1 MKKTLITILISVLS
15 GLGGAYIFTAY
26 LSEESIAIRNDKI
39 SEENHAYSAKQ
50 PFLKEIPDVNFREAS
65 NSSTP
70 SVVHIKTVFSQEYE
84 TINLLDWFFNG
95 GATRR
100 TQEVISSGS
109 GVIYSKDGYIITNN
123 HVIDNSQKILVN
135 IGKRNFEAEIIGTDP
150 GTDIAVIKIQEKN
163 LPAIKIGSSRDLQV
177 GDWVLAVGNP
187 FNLTSTVTAG
197 IVSAKGRDLNK
208 LSNRFPIDFFIQ
220 TDAAINPGNSG
231 GALVNL
237 SGELVGINT
246 AILSPSGAFSGYGFA
261 VPVDIAK
268 KVADDLIQYGRV
280 QNATLGI
287 EIQPVTEKVA
297 DKLKLENLDGVV
309 VNHVEKDFPADK
321 MGIEAGD
328 IIIKIDENRVDTES
342 EFDEQLSYYRPG
354 DKIKVVYKR
363 KSELFEKDLTLTNV
377 EGNTDLIRR
386 VVFESNFLG
395 AELEEIPNYLAK
407 QLRIGGGIRINNI
420 DTGLFRDLGLKEGFI
435 ITAINGKI
443 IKQAKD
449 VEKIL
454 KNAKGRVRIEGIN
467 TNNIKGFYSFYF

>member
-1 MKKTLITILISVLS
+1 MKKTLITVLISSLS
-15 GLGGAYIFTAY
+15 GLGGAFIYSEYF
-26 LSEESIAIRNDKI
+26 SEEQSLHNSGQII
-39 SEENHAYSAKQ
+39 EEKPVYKTEQSFTRA
-50 PFLKEIPDVNFREAS
+50 IPDINFREAS
-65 NSSTP
+65 NCSTP
-70 SVVHIKTVFSQEYE
+70 SVVYIKTIFSHEYE

-95 GATRR
+95 GTTRR

-109 GVIYSKDGYIITNN
+109 GVIYTKDGYIITNN
-123 HVIDNSQKILVN
+123 HVIDNSQKIMVN
-135 IGKRNFEAEIIGTDP
+135 IGKRNYEAEVIGTDP
-150 GTDIAVIKIQEKN
+150 GTDIAVIKIKEKN
-163 LPAIKIGSSRDLQV
+163 LPAIKIGSSKELQV

-237 SGELVGINT
+237 GGELVGINT

-280 QNATLGI
+280 QKATLGI

-297 DKLKLENLDGVV
+297 DKLNLENLDGVV
-309 VNHVEKDFPADK
+309 INHVEKNFPADK
-321 MGIEAGD
+321 IGLEAGD
-328 IIIKIDENRVDTES
+328 IILKIDNNIVDTES

-354 DKIKVVYKR
+354 DKIKLVYKR
-363 KSELFEKDLTLTNV
+363 KSDLIEKEITLTNV
-377 EGNTDLIRR
+377 EGTTDLIRR
-386 VVFESNFLG
+386 IVYESEFLG

-407 QLRIGGGIRINNI
+407 QLRINSGIRINSI
-420 DTGLFRDLGLKEGFI
+420 SSGLFRDLGLKEGFI
-435 ITAINGKI
+435 ITAINGNSV
-443 IKQAKD
+443 KQAKEI
-449 VEKIL
+449 EKIL
-454 KNAKGRVRIEGIN
+454 KNVKGRVRIEGIN
-467 TNNIKGFYSFYF
+467 NNNIRGFYSFYF